1 MAIPDEEVAQVR
13 GATDLV
19 ALIGEHS
26 ALRRQ
31 GRRWVGLC
39 PFHAEK
45 TPSFSVNAEEG
56 LYYCFGCQASGDAIS
71 FVREVERLDFA
82 EAVRFLA
89 DRAGVTLHEDEAA
102 GADHRRRAQLLE
114 AMERAV
120 SWYHERLLSA
130 PDAGRARDYLRSR
143 GYDGEVV
150 RQFRLGWAP
159 EGWDELSGSIGLPAG
174 VLESAG
180 LAFVN
185 RRGRVQDAFRGRV
198 LFPICDPSGRPVAIG
213 GRVLPPGPA
222 GEPKYK
228 NSPETPIYAKRRTLY
243 ALNWAKHDVIA
254 SGEVVVCEGYTDVIG
269 CFRAGIPRAVATCGT
284 ALAEDHFR
292 LLRNFARRIVL
303 AYDADAAGQTA
314 VGRVYEWER
323 RHEVDVAVAALP
335 RGSDPGQLA
344 QEDPEALRQ
353 ALAGARPF
361 LQFRV
366 DAALS
371 GDLSTP
377 EARAKAAER
386 ALDVI
391 AEHPDAL
398 VRDQYLMTVAGRC
411 RLEPES
417 LRALVDAARRG
428 SPARPRHEG
437 RTRLQGGS
445 RSANGRQAADDAGEN
460 ARSPRSGA
468 PAVVATRGPAR
479 EALRFMV
486 HERVAISP
494 YLHEIL
500 FESELDRRTY
510 RVLAEHPEDH
520 LASLIALCEVE
531 DPEVADLLRR
541 LAVEEPVVPAE
552 SLGTP
557 AYAVAVQLVR
567 LAARRE
573 LREAGI
579 RVKAGGVDLAQTS
592 QESVFLQY
600 WLGRLEEPGAADEA
614 TSRLVAWLSARG
626 TCS

>member
-1 MAIPDEEVAQVR
+1 MVR
-13 GATDLV
+13 
-19 ALIGEHS
+19 
-26 ALRRQ
+26 
-31 GRRWVGLC
+31 
-39 PFHAEK
+39 K
-45 TPSFSVNAEEG
+45 
-56 LYYCFGCQASGDAIS
+56 
-71 FVREVERLDFA
+71 
-82 EAVRFLA
+82 
-89 DRAGVTLHEDEAA
+89 
-102 GADHRRRAQLLE
+102 
-114 AMERAV
+114 
-120 SWYHERLLSA
+120 
-130 PDAGRARDYLRSR
+130 
-143 GYDGEVV
+143 
-150 RQFRLGWAP
+150 FRLGWAP

-185 RRGRVQDAFRGRV
+185 RRGRVQDAFAGRV
-198 LFPICDPSGRPVAIG
+198 LFHCDPSGRPVAVG
-213 GRVLPPGPA
+213 GRVLPPGPP
-222 GEPKYK
+222 GEPQYK
-228 NSPETPIYAKRRTLY
+228 NSPETPVYAKRRTLY

-344 QEDPEALRQ
+344 QEDPDALRQ

-386 ALDVI
+386 AIDVI

-398 VRDQYLMTVAGRC
+398 VHDQYLMTVAGRC
-411 RLEPES
+411 RLEPDS
-417 LRALVDAARRG
+417 LRVLVDAARRG

-437 RTRLQGGS
+437 RTRSEGVTRSANGS
-445 RSANGRQAADDAGEN
+445 RSASEAGEN
-460 ARSPRSGA
+460 ARSPRSR
-468 PAVVATRGPAR
+468 PPSVVATRGPAR

-486 HERVAISP
+486 HERAAISP

-500 FESELDRRTY
+500 FETELDRRTY
-510 RVLAEHPEDH
+510 RVLVEHPEED
-520 LASLIALCEVE
+520 LASLIALSEAE

-552 SLGTP
+552 SSGAP

-592 QESVFLQY
+592 QESAFLQY
-600 WLGRLEEPGAADEA
+600 WLGRLEEPGAAADEA

-626 TCS
+626 TCP